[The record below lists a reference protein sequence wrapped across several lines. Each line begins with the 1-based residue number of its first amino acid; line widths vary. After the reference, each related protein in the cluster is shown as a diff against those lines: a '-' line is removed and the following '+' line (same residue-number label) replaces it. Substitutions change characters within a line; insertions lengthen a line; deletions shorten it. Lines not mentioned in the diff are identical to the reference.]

1 MCTFLKQERGAGSAL
16 MYLHVYG
23 SKTKGIHHRFLCD
36 TDKNIYIFSFSLI
49 IALLCQGLLLVFD
62 HSVIFRHTDS
72 CLKLYSPAFH
82 WQKDHRHFS
91 WRMFPLGTWM

>member
-36 TDKNIYIFSFSLI
+36 TDKNIYIFFI
-49 IALLCQGLLLVFD
+49 FFD
-62 HSVIFRHTDS
+62 NSIVVSGFVD
-72 CLKLYSPAFH
+72 CF
-82 WQKDHRHFS
+82 
-91 WRMFPLGTWM
+91 